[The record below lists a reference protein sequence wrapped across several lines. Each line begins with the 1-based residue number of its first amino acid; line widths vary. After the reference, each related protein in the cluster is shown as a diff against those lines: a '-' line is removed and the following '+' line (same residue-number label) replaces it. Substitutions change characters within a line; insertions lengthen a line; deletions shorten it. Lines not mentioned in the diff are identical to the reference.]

1 MSLLSLNALSQD
13 DDYTPYNKKRILCC
27 YEGRHELLG
36 SLNYTFDLD
45 SKESTGGNI
54 PPGMNYGFGL
64 GYDYRISVDGYA
76 QSLAIGVKAEWYP
89 NSFFKFNTILEADL
103 LGMRFGP
110 ISVFALTGV
119 EHQIAFNPSFS
130 LNEMHSILSMAEINI
145 YRFELKWGLQS
156 DFELFKEASFLDDT
170 FNVYKLTY
178 RHYL

>member
-1 MSLLSLNALSQD
+1 
-13 DDYTPYNKKRILCC
+13 
-27 YEGRHELLG
+27 
-36 SLNYTFDLD
+36 
-45 SKESTGGNI
+45 
-54 PPGMNYGFGL
+54 
-64 GYDYRISVDGYA
+64 
-76 QSLAIGVKAEWYP
+76 
-89 NSFFKFNTILEADL
+89 
-103 LGMRFGP
+103 MRFGP